1 MDEVRIHPI
10 GARVL
15 IKPQQ
20 VGKTK
25 AVRGIYIPD
34 IVNERPQYGEV
45 VAIGDQEDAIKV
57 EVGNMVLYPKNSG
70 VEVYLNDTLFVIIE
84 AKNLLAIIKD

>member
-1 MDEVRIHPI
+1 MDEVRIHPL
-10 GARVL
+10 GSRVL

-20 VGKTK
+20 EGETK

-34 IVNERPQYGEV
+34 LVKERPQYGEV

-57 EVGNMVLYPKNSG
+57 DVGNIVLFPKKSG
-70 VEVYLNDTLFVIIE
+70 VEVYLNDTLYIIIE
-84 AKNLLAIIKD
+84 AKNLLAMIKD